1 MRKSEIEKRLKNIIS
16 NSVPDVLDNI
26 LEKCEEKKGFEG
38 DNMKVINV
46 EKKEKRFI
54 RPKLVG
60 ALAMVMV
67 FCLFGIIGFK
77 GYDAMYKVD
86 SSIEFDVNPS
96 IELNINKNERVIEA
110 IALNEDGKKILGDM
124 DLEKVDLD
132 VAVKAIIGEMLLNG
146 YITEDAN
153 SVLVSVKNDN
163 IEKGNALQERI
174 SKEIANIL
182 KANSIEG
189 SVLTQMYDDDDD
201 VKKLA
206 NENNLSEGK
215 AKLIKRVLKTE
226 MKDYKGDAYT
236 FETLS
241 TMSINELNLLLT
253 SKEVKLEEVTSTG
266 KASEKAYIGKEKA
279 KQIAFENSKV
289 SASNAKEIEVEL
301 DYENGKLVYEVE
313 FKTNKNEY
321 DYEIDAITGDIIR
334 KNIEKNDDVYEVDNK
349 DEKYNNKYNSNY
361 DKYDDD
367 KDDLD
372 DKYDDDKYDLDDK
385 YDDDKYDLDDKYDDD
400 KYDLDDRYDD
410 DDDDDFDD
418 KYDDDDDDD
427 DDDDFDDKYDD
438 DDDDDDDD
446 D

>member
-1 MRKSEIEKRLKNIIS
+1 MRKSEIEKRLKNIVS

-38 DNMKVINV
+38 DNMEVINV

-60 ALAMVMV
+60 AFAMVMV
-67 FCLFGIIGFK
+67 FCLFGIVGFN
-77 GYDAMYKVD
+77 GYNTMYRVD

-132 VAVKAIIGEMLLNG
+132 VAVNAIIGEMLLNG

-153 SVLVSVKNDN
+153 SVLVSVKNDD
-163 IEKGNALQERI
+163 IEKGNELQERI

-182 KANSIEG
+182 NANSIQG
-189 SVLTQMYDDDDD
+189 SVLTQMYDDDDET
-201 VKKLA
+201 KKLA
-206 NENNLSEGK
+206 SQNNVSEGK
-215 AKLIKRVLKTE
+215 AKLINRVLKAE
-226 MKDYKGDAYT
+226 MKDYKGDKYT

-241 TMSINELNLLLT
+241 EMSINELNLLLT

-266 KASEKAYIGKEKA
+266 TASEKAYIGKEKA
-279 KQIAFENSKV
+279 KQIAFKNSNV
-289 SASNAKEIEVEL
+289 SASNAKEVEVEL

-321 DYEIDAITGDIIR
+321 DYEIDAITGDVIR
-334 KNIEKNDDVYEVDNK
+334 KNIEKNDDIYDVND
-349 DEKYNNKYNSNY
+349 
-361 DKYDDD
+361 DKYDDEDDKYDDLYDDNDYDDIYDD

-372 DKYDDDKYDLDDK
+372 DKYDDL
-385 YDDDKYDLDDKYDDD
+385 YDDDKDDIDDEKDDLYDD
-400 KYDLDDRYDD
+400 L
-410 DDDDDFDD
+410 DD

-427 DDDDFDDKYDD
+427 LDDKYDD
-438 DDDDDDDD
+438 DDEEDDDLDDKYDDDDEDD
-446 D
+446 DD